1 MQKQGKWGSDWMRM
15 NVMESRVSL
24 VLATFPFL
32 VSAADNIQTDSS
44 EKNIIE

>member
-15 NVMESRVSL
+15 NVMEFRVSL

-32 VSAADNIQTDSS
+32 VLRRITL
-44 EKNIIE
+44 KRIRLKRT